1 MVDEL
6 PLYPDEF
13 DESEPQK
20 AQDLLK
26 NEYLI
31 RSELNL
37 ERWPGIWQAA
47 NKTTEF
53 NEIRTIERKIKLN
66 NKEILAK
73 VTIVPDLQFGTLNT
87 EDQKTLYALL
97 SIWEKKGR
105 PDKIHFTIR
114 GILKAL
120 DRQYGKIAREGI
132 INSLKRL
139 KAVDITWENSFFD
152 KTQNKTIKQLA
163 MFNIISFLSL
173 TSEESEES
181 VEDEITVTFHE
192 LIHSNL
198 KSYHSIPT
206 KYHVLIG
213 IKNPLAQLVYKY
225 IEPRLYS
232 ATRFERRTKDLLKDL
247 AIQSARY
254 HKLSNRVDALNR
266 AIRELQGLKIQ
277 NGVLSVY
284 LEPSKDNDYKLVAIK
299 TKNQTDQISEMAA
312 DVAEKIVQTENE
324 TSIIIEDESSINKIQ
339 IGQELEVFEVFR
351 RKFKLAR
358 KRPTLKE
365 FEKAKHWIEL
375 FEGSLQTFEKFIEF
389 AEAEAQKTS
398 FKIQNL
404 AGLEQYFDQFIN
416 PSPPA
421 KDPDPSVNQEVLVD
435 ADPAPPASFHTE
447 KEKAFQCLRLM
458 SETEQAYWCQSAKS
472 FLHRSEPATL
482 KKILSFTPEVQKE
495 TLLAVAARQFAAAIL
510 IVAQNV
516 YQFDD

>member
-13 DESEPQK
+13 DETEPQK

-173 TSEESEES
+173 TSEESEDS

-232 ATRFERRTKDLLKDL
+232 ATRFERRTRDLLKDL

-254 HKLSNRVDALNR
+254 HKLSNRVDALSR

-284 LEPSKDNDYKLVAIK
+284 LEPSKDDDYKLVAIK
-299 TKNQTDQISEMAA
+299 TKNQAEQIPENTIEST
-312 DVAEKIVQTENE
+312 AEVTQIEIE
-324 TSIIIEDESSINKIQ
+324 RSIIIEDTPTGNKIQ
-339 IGQELEVFEVFR
+339 PGLEMKAFELFR
-351 RKFKLAR
+351 SKFKVVR

-365 FEKAKHWIEL
+365 FERAKHWIEV
-375 FEGSLQTFEKFIEF
+375 FQNSLQTFEEFIGF
-389 AEAEAQKTS
+389 AETEARKTN

-404 AGLEQYFDQFIN
+404 GGLEQYFDQFIN
-416 PSPPA
+416 R
-421 KDPDPSVNQEVLVD
+421 PSVAD
-435 ADPAPPASFHTE
+435 ADLERPDKKTLESEPTTDQTTIHSE
-447 KEKAFQCLRLM
+447 KEKAFQCLRMM

-472 FLHRSEPATL
+472 FLHRSDPATL
-482 KKILSFTPEVQKE
+482 KKILTFTPEVQKE

>member
-1 MVDEL
+1 MAEEL
-6 PLYPDEF
+6 SLYPDEF
-13 DESEPQK
+13 DEPEPQK

-47 NKTTEF
+47 NKTAEF
-53 NEIRTIERKIKLN
+53 NEIRTIERKIRLN

-173 TSEESEES
+173 TSEESENS

-247 AIQSARY
+247 AIQSSRY

-277 NGVLSVY
+277 NGTLSVY

-299 TKNQTDQISEMAA
+299 TKNQSDQSPEITADSTDR
-312 DVAEKIVQTENE
+312 VVHTENE
-324 TSIIIEDESSINKIQ
+324 VSVIIEDSFSENKIKTE
-339 IGQELEVFEVFR
+339 IELEVFELFR
-351 RKFKLAR
+351 KRFKLAR

-365 FEKAKHWIEL
+365 FDKARYWIDA
-375 FEGSLQTFEKFIEF
+375 FQGSLQTFEEFIEF
-389 AEAEAQKTS
+389 AETEARKTS

-404 AGLEQYFDQFIN
+404 AGLEQYFDQFLNQI
-416 PSPPA
+416 PAEVSESEPPEE
-421 KDPDPSVNQEVLVD
+421 KTVESEPVD
-435 ADPAPPASFHTE
+435 QTTLHTE

-458 SETEQAYWCQSAKS
+458 SETEQAYWSQSAKS
-472 FLHRSEPATL
+472 FLHRSDPDTL